1 MTKRQAEKLLRE
13 WQIALRLQ
21 DWKVKLEV
29 HTGSTDFADKDGDV
43 VAQPRSL
50 FARIRA
56 DGDQTDDN
64 LEETFVHEL
73 VHVVLSGMCF
83 EAQRPGI
90 WLAEE
95 EAVYRLTQCI
105 VGLVQKARK

>member
-1 MTKRQAEKLLRE
+1 MTKRRAESLLRE
-13 WQIALRLQ
+13 WQTALRLQ
-21 DWKVKLEV
+21 DWKVKLEIV
-29 HTGSTDFADKDGDV
+29 AGSTDLAKKDGDI
-43 VAQPRSL
+43 VAQPRSF
-50 FARIRA
+50 FAHIRA
-56 DGDQTDDN
+56 DGNQTDAD

-105 VGLVQKARK
+105 VELVRKARN

>member
-1 MTKRQAEKLLRE
+1 MTKRQAESLLRE
-13 WQIALRLQ
+13 WQTALRLS
-21 DWKVKLEV
+21 DWKLKLEV
-29 HTGSTDFADKDGDV
+29 ITGGTDFAEKDGDV
-43 VAQPRSL
+43 RAQPRSF

-64 LEETFVHEL
+64 IEETLVHEL
-73 VHVVLSGMCF
+73 VHVVLSGMSF
-83 EAQRPGI
+83 EAQRPSI

>member
-1 MTKRQAEKLLRE
+1 MLRN
-13 WQIALRLQ
+13 WQTALRLR
-21 DWKVKLEV
+21 DWNVKLEV
-29 HTGSTDFADKDGDV
+29 IKGSTDFAEKDGDV
-43 VAQPRSL
+43 VAQPRS
-50 FARIRA
+50 FHARIRA
-56 DGDQTDDN
+56 DGDQTDAN

-83 EAQRPGI
+83 EAGRPGI

-105 VGLVQKARK
+105 IELARKARE

>member
-13 WQIALRLQ
+13 WQTALRLQ
-21 DWKVKLEV
+21 DWNVKLEIV
-29 HTGSTDFADKDGDV
+29 TGGTDFAEKDGDV
-43 VAQPRSL
+43 VAQPRS
-50 FARIRA
+50 FRAHIHA
-56 DGDQTDDN
+56 DGNQTDDN

-105 VGLVQKARK
+105 VELVRKARE